1 MAAADDAGGRLH
13 NKPPPHYVL
22 LPEATADNPP
32 VSSSIHNKSLAQSVP
47 MLPSAAPA
55 LRRLFTIEQLRYRSH
70 EWAWLSNAAFFV
82 ASAFIIGSLLFIIGA
97 TVSVWPVGVEDDK
110 LTTYAYFLGGTY
122 FCFGA
127 YIGHFEVI
135 NVGCSQRRL
144 LAWPSEAV
152 SASGYWGSGL
162 YFVGAVAFEVAV
174 GFNLLAPVTVR
185 HDPLYHVLLDWLPQC
200 VGGML
205 FTAAALVEFHHN
217 HDATPEHR
225 VWWLCA
231 FYLLGSVFFWVAASL
246 GLGLAAGAFEQSAV
260 GLERWGV
267 SLLYLLGSAAFLIG
281 GWVQMRM
288 WKAQQFGLGF
298 IREVNSVFSAFARPI
313 DAKQQ
318 MSIAVYTTTAAL
330 CALNLALNHLWHQ
343 RLEAVW
349 SVGGRVHFVP
359 ERLTFTA
366 QAEEL
371 LTDITGLVASH
382 GMLLVATVVHQ
393 TPDLHPFDYL
403 LWVMR
408 GVSAALLASAG
419 LRCARYLG
427 EAGVVEPE
435 QHAEGVAAANVS
447 ALMTEVLFALSSF
460 NRSSA

>member
-1 MAAADDAGGRLH
+1 MRLQPLLALPLARRLLRVVH
-13 NKPPPHYVL
+13 RVDLLHQRRLPPLVGLEHDRAL
-22 LPEATADNPP
+22 R
-32 VSSSIHNKSLAQSVP
+32 
-47 MLPSAAPA
+47 APA

-246 GLGLAAGAFEQSAV
+246 GLGLAAGGEEGRVLGAV
-260 GLERWGV
+260 GAVGDGGGTHGV
-267 SLLYLLGSAAFLIG
+267 GGGCSAARR
-281 GWVQMRM
+281 GW
-288 WKAQQFGLGF
+288 
-298 IREVNSVFSAFARPI
+298 ARRR
-313 DAKQQ
+313 D
-318 MSIAVYTTTAAL
+318 S
-330 CALNLALNHLWHQ
+330 
-343 RLEAVW
+343 
-349 SVGGRVHFVP
+349 GDG
-359 ERLTFTA
+359 
-366 QAEEL
+366 
-371 LTDITGLVASH
+371 
-382 GMLLVATVVHQ
+382 
-393 TPDLHPFDYL
+393 
-403 LWVMR
+403 
-408 GVSAALLASAG
+408 
-419 LRCARYLG
+419 ARSRDRRRHR
-427 EAGVVEPE
+427 AVVEYTSRR
-435 QHAEGVAAANVS
+435 V
-447 ALMTEVLFALSSF
+447 
-460 NRSSA
+460 R